1 MNKDNLIMLTNVVY
15 NHSLNYPDE
24 HIDLVNAWL
33 SLNVSRPILALMD
46 NDSDYFR
53 AMCMWLRADGGLT
66 AELIMLNGNLNDKRI
81 SSTKMFEELRKLTE
95 A

>member
-1 MNKDNLIMLTNVVY
+1 MNKDNLVMLTNVIY

-53 AMCMWLRADGGLT
+53 AMRMWLRANASLT
-66 AELIMLNGNLNDKRI
+66 AELLGLNGNMNGKRI